1 MHVQTSLLLTAL
13 ALVAADASAA
23 YAADNEAIIAN
34 AISAAPA
41 AVGKNATVI
50 TFDDKLQV
58 VVLKKGTNN
67 FTCIP
72 NDPSTPSDDPM
83 CVDENGLAWVQ
94 AFLAKKP
101 PAEGKVG
108 FGYMLK
114 GETAAS
120 NTDPFAAPPAD
131 GKWSEAGPHVMIFN
145 AKAMMAGHPRP
156 GDKPDPT
163 QPFVMWQ
170 GTPYEHLMV
179 PVPGQ

>member
-1 MHVQTSLLLTAL
+1 MHVQTRLLLTTL
-13 ALVAADASAA
+13 ILVTAEAFAAQ
-23 YAADNEAIIAN
+23 AADNDALIAN
-34 AISAAPA
+34 AMSAAPA
-41 AVGKNATVI
+41 AVAKNATVI

-72 NDPSTPSDDPM
+72 NDPTTPSDDPM

-94 AFLAKKP
+94 ALLAKKP
-101 PAEGKVG
+101 PPEGKIG

-120 NTDPFAAPPAD
+120 NTDPFAAAPAD

-145 AKAMMAGHPRP
+145 AKAAMAGYPKP
-156 GDKPDPT
+156 GAKPDPT

-170 GTPYEHLMV
+170 DTPYEHLMV